1 MRDESYGGRGIEA
14 MKLRNKG
21 RTGGGLILRTTAA
34 AGALALGACA
44 VVTSGPHMSG
54 DGKRWWKG
62 NTHTHTLWSDG
73 DGAPELVADWYV
85 GHGYEFLV
93 LSDHNILSQ
102 AEVWFPIR
110 EKGPLTPQRVEA
122 LRATFGEGWVEQR
135 STDEGT
141 SMRLKT
147 LPELRARFERP
158 GHFIFIQ
165 GEEITDSFAGRSVHV
180 NGIHL
185 AEVIPPQGG
194 FSAVEVMQRNVDAVI
209 AQGRRL
215 DRPVLAHVNHP
226 NYEWGLTPQD
236 VAAVEGERFFEV
248 YNGHP
253 AIRNY
258 GDETHFSTE
267 ATWDIALT
275 LRLVELDLGLLYGLA
290 TDDAHRY
297 FSWGV
302 GNNNPGRGWL
312 MVRAAELSAGAIVEA
327 MKRGDFYATSGVTL
341 EGFSHDAS
349 RYVVNIDGEPGLT
362 YTTVFI
368 GTRMSPDGPGRVGEV
383 LHRTTDNP
391 AVYEYRGDELYVR
404 AKVTS
409 SRPHPNPYA
418 KGDREC
424 AWVQPVV
431 PPR

>member
-1 MRDESYGGRGIEA
+1 MAR
-14 MKLRNKG
+14 RNKR
-21 RTGGGLILRTTAA
+21 RTGGGLILGITAA
-34 AGALALGACA
+34 GGALALGACA
-44 VVTSGPHMSG
+44 VVSSDHDAPV

-62 NTHTHTLWSDG
+62 NTHAHTIWSDG
-73 DGAPELVADWYV
+73 DGAPELVADWYRS
-85 GHGYEFLV
+85 HGYQFLV

-102 AEVWFPIR
+102 GDVWFPVR
-110 EKGPLTPQRVEA
+110 ERGPLTPQRLEG
-122 LRATFGEGWVEQR
+122 LRETFGEDWVEQR
-135 STDEGT
+135 RTDEGH

-147 LPELRARFERP
+147 LPELRARFEQP
-158 GHFIFIQ
+158 GRFIFIQ
-165 GEEITDSFAGRSVHV
+165 GEEITDSFDGRSVHV

-185 AEVIPPQGG
+185 AEVIAPQGG

-209 AQGRRL
+209 EQGRRL

-267 ATWDIALT
+267 AMWDLALT

-302 GNNNPGRGWL
+302 GNNNPGRGWV
-312 MVRAAELSAGAIVEA
+312 MVRAAELSAEAIIEA
-327 MKRGDFYATSGVTL
+327 MKRGDFYASSGVTL

-349 RYVVNIDGEPGLT
+349 RYVVSIDREPGLA

-368 GTRMSPDGPGRVGEV
+368 GTRMSADGPGRVGEV

-391 AVYEYRGDELYVR
+391 AVYEFRGDELYMR

-409 SRPHPNPYA
+409 SRLHPNPYA
-418 KGDREC
+418 EGDREC

>member
-1 MRDESYGGRGIEA
+1 MMARPRQR
-14 MKLRNKG
+14 K
-21 RTGGGLILRTTAA
+21 TGGGPILGIPAA
-34 AGALALGACA
+34 VTLALGACGS
-44 VVTSGPHMSG
+44 VTTGPHTSDHG
-54 DGKRWWKG
+54 QRWWKG

-73 DGAPELVADWYV
+73 DGAPELVADWYRS
-85 GHGYEFLV
+85 HGYHFLV
-93 LSDHNILSQ
+93 LSDHDILSLG
-102 AEVWFPIR
+102 ERWYPVR

-122 LRATFGEGWVEQR
+122 LRATFGEDWVEQVP
-135 STDEGT
+135 TDEGS

-147 LPELRARFERP
+147 LPELRARFEQP
-158 GHFIFIQ
+158 GQFIFIQ
-165 GEEITDSFAGRSVHV
+165 GEEITDRFAGRSVHV

-185 AEVIPPQGG
+185 AEVILPQGG
-194 FSAVEVMQRNVDAVI
+194 SSAVEVMQRNVDAVI
-209 AQGRRL
+209 EQGRRL
-215 DRPVLAHVNHP
+215 NRPVLAHVNHP

-267 ATWDIALT
+267 AMWDIALT
-275 LRLVELDLGLLYGLA
+275 LRLVELDLGVLYGLA

-302 GNNNPGRGWL
+302 GNNNPGRGWV
-312 MVRAAELSAGAIVEA
+312 MVRAAELSGPAIIEA

-341 EGFSHDAS
+341 KGFSHGPPQYAVSIDA
-349 RYVVNIDGEPGLT
+349 EPGLT

-368 GTRMSPDGPGRVGEV
+368 GTRMSADGPGRIGEV

-409 SRPHPNPYA
+409 SRLHPNPYA
-418 KGDREC
+418 AGDREC